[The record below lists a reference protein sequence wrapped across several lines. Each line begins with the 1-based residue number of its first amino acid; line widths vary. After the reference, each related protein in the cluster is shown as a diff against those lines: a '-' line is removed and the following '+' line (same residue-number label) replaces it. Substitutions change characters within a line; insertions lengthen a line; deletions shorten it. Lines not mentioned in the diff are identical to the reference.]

1 VRRFYFDIYSD
12 IEVRDEEGVEL
23 PNEATALQ
31 GAAAAARDM
40 AAASVRDGRLV
51 LHHRIVV
58 RDQTGREVGTIYF
71 RDVIRVEA

>member
-1 VRRFYFDIYSD
+1 
-12 IEVRDEEGVEL
+12 
-23 PNEATALQ
+23 
-31 GAAAAARDM
+31 
-40 AAASVRDGRLV
+40 VRDGRLV